1 MVAILIEWAV
11 ARFRHIDNTT
21 IAIVK
26 VRTNGDY
33 VDLIDNALLSQGSVN
48 EEAHSEERAIPGG
61 YSGGY
66 N

>member
-1 MVAILIEWAV
+1 M
-11 ARFRHIDNTT
+11 
-21 IAIVK
+21 AIVK

>member
-33 VDLIDNALLSQGSVN
+33 VDLIDSALLSVAKLS
-48 EEAHSEERAIPGG
+48 
-61 YSGGY
+61 
-66 N
+66 